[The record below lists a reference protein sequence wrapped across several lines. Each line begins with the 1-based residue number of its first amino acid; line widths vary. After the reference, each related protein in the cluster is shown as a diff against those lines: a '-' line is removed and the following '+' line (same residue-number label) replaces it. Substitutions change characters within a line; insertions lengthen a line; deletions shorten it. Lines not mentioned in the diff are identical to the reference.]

1 MGGRAGGRPGRRDA
15 LVNTGNLDL
24 LEGRP
29 DSALVRYDA
38 ALALAR
44 DPGVLLDQ
52 GLARWSKGDEAGAD
66 DSFARALAM
75 LADPAEAERLLGLP
89 QETTGQGSP
98 RRLTAEEVRQ
108 RLRVAAARV
117 PKQDAAAASGTPA
130 AAADR
135 PVKVVSKV
143 SGARASDRRDLAR
156 VVYWKGLERGNR

>member
-1 MGGRAGGRPGRRDA
+1 VLAADPADA
-15 LVNTGNLDL
+15 AALTNTGNLHL

-38 ALALAR
+38 ALAVGR

-66 DSFARALAM
+66 ESFERALA
-75 LADPAEAERLLGLP
+75 LLSDPAEAERLLGLP
-89 QETTGQGSP
+89 QETSGQGSP

-117 PKQDAAAASGTPA
+117 PKQGAVEAPGTPA
-130 AAADR
+130 SPVDR

-143 SGARASDRRDLAR
+143 NGARASDRKDLAR
-156 VVYWKGLERGNR
+156 VVYWKGLERGNH